1 MKAHGDK
8 RADRK
13 GVIYAVRDREPA
25 RLLRPRSRRAEE
37 SRALC
42 RITLAGDLPVNSV
55 QAHFRW
61 ERGTNENAN
70 GLTSEYLRK
79 GMGGS

>member
-1 MKAHGDK
+1 VKAHADT

-13 GVIYAVRDREPA
+13 GVIYAIRGQAPTRLVGLRSGRADRSGSP
-25 RLLRPRSRRAEE
+25 
-37 SRALC
+37 C
-42 RITLAGDLPVNSV
+42 RITLAADLLVNSG